1 MLILRNKGFHE
12 FVLTVLPQSL
22 CNTLMDL
29 LNSAFAS
36 KLFVSKDS
44 LILCL
49 CMLDN
54 LASVFGCSQLNQQW
68 QSLECSVAPDTS
80 HFPVQLIEWAHIF
93 LFLQCIPSH
102 NHNSMTL
109 HLVFQSFF
117 LILGPIIGVHGSLT
131 MLLSVFSV
139 LGAWCL
145 FSLIIEYHDFGHAC
159 SQQTYLQENLD
170 IFRT

>member
-36 KLFVSKDS
+36 KLFVSNDS

-54 LASVFGCSQLNQQW
+54 LASVFGCRQLNQQ
-68 QSLECSVAPDTS
+68 
-80 HFPVQLIEWAHIF
+80 
-93 LFLQCIPSH
+93 
-102 NHNSMTL
+102 
-109 HLVFQSFF
+109 
-117 LILGPIIGVHGSLT
+117 
-131 MLLSVFSV
+131 
-139 LGAWCL
+139 
-145 FSLIIEYHDFGHAC
+145 
-159 SQQTYLQENLD
+159 
-170 IFRT
+170 